1 MAEITASMVK
11 DLRDKT
17 DAPMMECKKALVE
30 AQGDPAKA
38 EELLRV
44 RLGNKASRAATRTA
58 AEGVV
63 AIYVAPDAKTGAI
76 VEVNCETDFV
86 AQNTDFLRF
95 VSSLAELVVKRNP
108 TGLAAVSALP
118 LDGST
123 VEEARKALVGRM
135 GENMSIRRFA
145 RIEAKGRIAHYVHGA
160 KIGVLV
166 DISGGDDQFA
176 REIAQH
182 ISWAKPLALSKDGV
196 PAESIKK
203 ERDIATA
210 QAAASGKPPNIM
222 EKMIEGGV
230 QKYLKQVTLLG
241 QGFVKDEKQSV
252 EAVLKAKGASISSFV
267 LYVVGE
273 GIEKRSGDFA
283 AEVMEQVSKAK
294 KDDDKSEKAA

>member
-1 MAEITASMVK
+1 
-11 DLRDKT
+11 
-17 DAPMMECKKALVE
+17 MMECKKALVE
-30 AQGDPAKA
+30 AGGDPSKA
-38 EELLRV
+38 EELLRI
-44 RLGNKASRAATRTA
+44 RLGNKASKASARAA

-63 AIYVAPDAKTGAI
+63 AIYISADAKTGAI

-86 AQNTDFLRF
+86 AKNEDFLKF
-95 VSSLAELVVKRNP
+95 ASSLADLVAKRKP
-108 TGLAAVSALP
+108 ADVTALAALP
-118 LDGST
+118 LGGST
-123 VEEARKALVGRM
+123 VEETRKALVGRI
-135 GENMSIRRFA
+135 GENMSIRRFS

-182 ISWAKPLALSKDGV
+182 ISWAKPFALSNEGV

-210 QAAASGKPPNIM
+210 QAAASGKPPNIV

-273 GIEKRSGDFA
+273 GIEKKSGDFA
-283 AEVMEQVSKAK
+283 AEVREQVSKAK
-294 KDDDKSEKAA
+294 KDEDKSEKIA